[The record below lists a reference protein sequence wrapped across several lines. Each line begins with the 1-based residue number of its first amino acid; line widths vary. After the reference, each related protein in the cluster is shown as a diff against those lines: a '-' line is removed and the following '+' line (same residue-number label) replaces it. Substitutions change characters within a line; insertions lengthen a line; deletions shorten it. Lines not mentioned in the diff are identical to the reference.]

1 MTMGGIPAGKGK
13 IFVLTEKGYEG
24 SRGIKRGTAIPGRN
38 TPDTVKQSGSGRVH
52 WQIKPRRIVKFEDRA
67 VPADRQ
73 VFESPQDTGRNIT
86 AENGRQAGTS
96 GCDIFQL

>member
-13 IFVLTEKGYEG
+13 IFVLTEKGYE
-24 SRGIKRGTAIPGRN
+24 N

-86 AENGRQAGTS
+86 EENGRQAGTS